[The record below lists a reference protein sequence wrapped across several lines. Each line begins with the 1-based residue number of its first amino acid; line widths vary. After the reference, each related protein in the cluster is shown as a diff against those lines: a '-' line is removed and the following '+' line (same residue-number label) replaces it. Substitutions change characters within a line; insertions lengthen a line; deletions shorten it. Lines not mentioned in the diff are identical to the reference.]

1 MADDQFPR
9 KSKKARVS
17 VTIDESLVADAKKFG
32 YNISETAQKALELK
46 VKTERMR
53 RWSAENREAIKSW
66 SRDIEENGL
75 WSDGLRLF

>member
-32 YNISETAQKALELK
+32 YNISETAQKGAGAESQNRKDAAL
-46 VKTERMR
+46 VC
-53 RWSAENREAIKSW
+53 
-66 SRDIEENGL
+66 
-75 WSDGLRLF
+75 